1 MKALFLS
8 QLPGTLET
16 LWSWRARAGPLVSP
30 ALGAAALSPSL
41 CTCVSWAAWPLH
53 RVDPCFLLSVHS
65 KAILFLNVSDTGER
79 NSVGKTAMESL
90 PGGDVLVEVA
100 AHRSH
105 LGAPSPPCVPGFVN
119 DPSIKSRPPRH
130 TGFATDRSA
139 AALASPENRGVMRP
153 RAGRCSARPQCP
165 RSTIRS
171 RGRCQALG
179 CLWHKQTRTERPSAE
194 ARAAATTIVD
204 RLHL

>member
-1 MKALFLS
+1 MYESFIFISAPWDVRDAVELES
-8 QLPGTLET
+8 QGGASGEP
-16 LWSWRARAGPLVSP
+16 SP
-30 ALGAAALSPSL
+30 RCSCSVPSL

-65 KAILFLNVSDTGER
+65 KAILFLNVSDTGKR

-100 AHRSH
+100 AYRSH

-139 AALASPENRGVMRP
+139 AALASSENRGVMRP
-153 RAGRCSARPQCP
+153 RAGRCNARPQCP

-171 RGRCQALG
+171 RGQC
-179 CLWHKQTRTERPSAE
+179 
-194 ARAAATTIVD
+194 
-204 RLHL
+204 